1 MKKIY
6 ISMFVLSAF
15 FFSGCADDY
24 LDVKQTETV
33 STDDIELFNNDNGAK
48 TFVTAI
54 YSKFL
59 DWDMS
64 SFGWIGLASITS
76 DDADKGSTPSDVG
89 TDKDVLDALT
99 YNSSNP
105 SAESTFNANYDGIN
119 RCNQALAI
127 LPKLDKADPALRERL
142 MGEAKFLRA
151 FMYFTLVKCYGGVPI
166 VDHLASI
173 PLSAEDKAMQ
183 LTRKTAV
190 EVYAFI
196 EKDLNDAIAVLPN
209 KSAYSSNEK
218 ARASKGA
225 AYALLAKV
233 NLYQKNWQKVVDNC
247 NLVTGYIIVP
257 DYAKMFRLEGE
268 NDAES
273 IFEINGVGS
282 VPVRGITG
290 YSNTQGVR
298 DSFGWGFNQPS
309 KSLLNAYELGDV
321 RKDAT
326 IIFRGTTLYDGREI
340 PQIYKLNDKGEKV
353 VDTTLNP
360 RYNFKA
366 YSSAYTDAWET
377 DANIKYLRYGEVLLM
392 KAEALNELGQTSEA
406 IPLLNQIR
414 RRAGLGD
421 SPAVGQDDVRK
432 AIWKER
438 RVELAFEFD
447 RFFDLVR
454 TGQAKDAFAADK
466 NKDFPK
472 GKVFTVGK
480 NELFPIP
487 DSFIRIAEGMSEQ
500 NPGY

>member
-6 ISMFVLSAF
+6 ISIFVLSAF
-15 FFSGCADDY
+15 TFTGCADDY
-24 LDVKQTETV
+24 LDVKQTETI

-48 TFVTAI
+48 TFVTSI

-76 DDADKGSTPSDVG
+76 DDADKGSTPSDTG

-99 YNSSNP
+99 YNASNP

-127 LPKLDKADPALRERL
+127 LPKLEKADPALRQRL
-142 MGEAKFLRA
+142 MAEAKFLRA

-166 VDHLASI
+166 VDHVSSI

-183 LTRKTAV
+183 LTRRTTA

-196 EKDLNDAIAVLPN
+196 EKDLTEAAAVLPN
-209 KSAYSSNEK
+209 KSQYADAEK

-233 NLYQKNWQKVVDNC
+233 SLYQKKWQNVVDNC
-247 NLVTGYIIVP
+247 NLVTGYTISP

-268 NDAES
+268 NDGES
-273 IFEINGVGS
+273 IFEINGNGA
-282 VPVRGITG
+282 VPARGIQG

-298 DSFGWGFNQPS
+298 DAWGWGFNQPS
-309 KSLLNAYELGDV
+309 QSLVNAYEAGDV
-321 RKDAT
+321 RKAAT
-326 IIFRGTTLYDGREI
+326 IIFRGTTLYDGRVI
-340 PQIYKLNDKGEKV
+340 PIISANDP
-353 VDTTLNP
+353 NP
-360 RYNFKA
+360 RYNYKA
-366 YSSAYTDAWET
+366 YSSAFTSAWET
-377 DANIKYLRYGEVLLM
+377 DANIKYLRYAEELLM

-406 IPLLNQIR
+406 IPLLNIIR
-414 RRAGLGD
+414 HRAGLGD
-421 SPAVGQDDVRK
+421 TPATSQAAVRT
-432 AIWKER
+432 AIYKER

-454 TGQAKDAFAADK
+454 TGQAEDAFAAD
-466 NKDFPK
+466 

-480 NELFPIP
+480 NEVFPIP
-487 DSFIRIAEGMSEQ
+487 ASFILISEGMSSQ
-500 NPGY
+500 NPGYN

>member
-6 ISMFVLSAF
+6 ISIFVLAAF
-15 FFSGCADDY
+15 TFTGCADDY

-33 STDDIELFNNDNGAK
+33 SVDDIELYNNDNGAK
-48 TFVTAI
+48 TFVTSI

-76 DDADKGSTPSDVG
+76 DDADKGSTPSDTG

-99 YNSSNP
+99 YNASNP

-127 LPKLDKADPALRERL
+127 LPKLDKADPVLRERL
-142 MGEAKFLRA
+142 MAEAKFLRA

-166 VDHLASI
+166 VDHVSSI

-183 LTRKTAV
+183 LTRKTAA

-196 EKDLNDAIAVLPN
+196 EKDLTEAAAVLPN
-209 KSAYSSNEK
+209 KSQYADSEK

-233 NLYQKNWQKVVDNC
+233 SLYQKKWQAVVDNC
-247 NLVTGYIIVP
+247 NLVTGYIISP

-268 NDAES
+268 NDGES
-273 IFEINGVGS
+273 IFEINGNGA
-282 VPVRGITG
+282 VPARGIQG

-298 DSFGWGFNQPS
+298 DAWGWGFNQPS
-309 KSLLNAYELGDV
+309 QSLVNAYEAGDV

-326 IIFRGTTLYDGREI
+326 IIFRGTTLYDGRVI
-340 PQIYKLNDKGEKV
+340 PVISAD
-353 VDTTLNP
+353 DPNP

-366 YSSAYTDAWET
+366 YSSAYTSAWET
-377 DANIKYLRYGEVLLM
+377 DANIKYLRYAEVLLM

-406 IPLLNQIR
+406 IPLLNVIR
-414 RRAGLGD
+414 HRAGLGD
-421 SPAVGQDDVRK
+421 TPATSQAAVRT

-466 NKDFPK
+466 STFFPN
-472 GKVFTVGK
+472 GRVFTVGK

-487 DSFIRIAEGMSEQ
+487 ASFILVAEGMSSQ
-500 NPGY
+500 NPGYN

>member
-6 ISMFVLSAF
+6 ISIFVLSAF
-15 FFSGCADDY
+15 TFTGCADDY
-24 LDVKQTETV
+24 LDVKQTETI

-48 TFVTAI
+48 TFVTSI

-76 DDADKGSTPSDVG
+76 DDADKGSTPSDTG

-99 YNSSNP
+99 YNASNP

-142 MGEAKFLRA
+142 MAEAKFLRA

-166 VDHLASI
+166 VDHVSSI

-183 LTRKTAV
+183 LTRKTAA

-196 EKDLNDAIAVLPN
+196 EKDLTEAAAVLPN
-209 KSAYSSNEK
+209 KSQYADSEK

-233 NLYQKNWQKVVDNC
+233 SLYQKKWQNVVDNC
-247 NLVTGYIIVP
+247 NLVTGYIISP

-268 NDAES
+268 NDGES
-273 IFEINGVGS
+273 IFEINGNGA
-282 VPVRGITG
+282 VPARGIQG

-298 DSFGWGFNQPS
+298 DAWGWGFNQPS
-309 KSLLNAYELGDV
+309 QSLVNAYEPGDV

-326 IIFRGTTLYDGREI
+326 IIFRGTTLYDGRVI
-340 PQIYKLNDKGEKV
+340 PVISQD
-353 VDTTLNP
+353 DPNP
-360 RYNFKA
+360 RYNYKA
-366 YSSAYTDAWET
+366 YSSAFTSAWET
-377 DANIKYLRYGEVLLM
+377 DANIKYLRYAEVLLM

-406 IPLLNQIR
+406 IPLLNIIR
-414 RRAGLGD
+414 HRAGLGD
-421 SPAVGQDDVRK
+421 TPATSQTAVRT
-432 AIWKER
+432 AIYKER

-454 TGQAKDAFAADK
+454 TGQAKDAFTAD
-466 NKDFPK
+466 

-480 NELFPIP
+480 NEVFPIP
-487 DSFIRIAEGMSEQ
+487 ASFILISEGMSSQ
-500 NPGY
+500 NPGYN

>member
-6 ISMFVLSAF
+6 ISIFVLSAF
-15 FFSGCADDY
+15 TFTGCADDY

-33 STDDIELFNNDNGAK
+33 SVDDIELFNNDNGAK
-48 TFVTAI
+48 TFVTSI

-76 DDADKGSTPSDVG
+76 DDADKGSTPSDTG

-99 YNSSNP
+99 YNASNP

-127 LPKLDKADPALRERL
+127 IPKLDKADPALRARL
-142 MGEAKFLRA
+142 IGEAKFLRA

-166 VDHLASI
+166 VDHVSSI
-173 PLSAEDKAMQ
+173 PLSPEDKTMQ
-183 LTRKTAV
+183 LTRKTTA

-196 EKDLNDAIAVLPN
+196 EKDLADAIQALPN
-209 KSAYSSNEK
+209 RTAYADSEK

-233 NLYQKNWQKVVDNC
+233 SLYQKNWQKVIDNC
-247 NLVTGYIIVP
+247 DLITGYGLAP

-268 NDAES
+268 NDIES
-273 IFEINGVGS
+273 IFEINGNGA
-282 VPVRGITG
+282 VPARGIQG

-298 DSFGWGFNQPS
+298 DSWGWGFNQPS
-309 KSLLNAYELGDV
+309 QSLVDAYETGDV

-326 IIFRGTTLYDGREI
+326 IIFRGTTLYDGT
-340 PQIYKLNDKGEKV
+340 V
-353 VDTTLNP
+353 VPTVELEEGQTDPNP

-366 YSSAYTDAWET
+366 YSSAFTNAWET

-392 KAEALNELGQTSEA
+392 KAEALNELSRTSEA
-406 IPLLNQIR
+406 ITLLNQIR
-414 RRAGLGD
+414 HRAKLGD
-421 SPAVGQDDVRK
+421 TPAASQSEVRT

-466 NKDFPK
+466 SIYFPN
-472 GKVFTVGK
+472 GRVFTVGK
-480 NELFPIP
+480 NEVFPIP
-487 DSFIRIAEGMSEQ
+487 ASFILQAEGLSSQ
-500 NPGY
+500 NPGYN

>member
-6 ISMFVLSAF
+6 ISIFVLSAF
-15 FFSGCADDY
+15 TFTGCADDY

-33 STDDIELFNNDNGAK
+33 SVDDIELFNNDNGAK
-48 TFVTAI
+48 TFVTSI

-76 DDADKGSTPSDVG
+76 DDADKGSTPSDTG

-99 YNSSNP
+99 YNASNP

-119 RCNQALAI
+119 RCNQALEI
-127 LPKLDKADPALRERL
+127 LPKLSKADPALRERL
-142 MGEAKFLRA
+142 MAEAKFLRA

-166 VDHLASI
+166 VDHVSKI
-173 PLSAEDKAMQ
+173 PLSTEDKAMQ
-183 LTRKTAV
+183 LTRKTSA

-196 EKDLNDAIAVLPN
+196 EKDLKEAAAVLPN
-209 KSAYSSNEK
+209 KSQYADAEK

-233 NLYQKNWQKVVDNC
+233 SLYQKKWQSVVDNC
-247 NLVTGYIIVP
+247 NLITGYIISP
-257 DYAKMFRLEGE
+257 SYAKMFRLEGE
-268 NDAES
+268 NDGES

-282 VPVRGITG
+282 VPARGIQG

-298 DSFGWGFNQPS
+298 DSWGWGFNQPS
-309 KSLLNAYELGDV
+309 QSLVNAYEPGDV

-326 IIFRGTTLYDGREI
+326 IIFRGTTLYDGT
-340 PQIYKLNDKGEKV
+340 V
-353 VDTTLNP
+353 VPLVVLPEGQVDPNP

-366 YSSAYTDAWET
+366 YSSAFTNAWET

-406 IPLLNQIR
+406 IPLLNVIR
-414 RRAGLGD
+414 HRAGLGD
-421 SPAVGQDDVRK
+421 TPATSQAAVRT

-454 TGQAKDAFAADK
+454 TGQAKDAFAVD
-466 NKDFPK
+466 

-487 DSFIRIAEGMSEQ
+487 ASFLLIAEGMSSQ
-500 NPGY
+500 NPGYN

>member
-6 ISMFVLSAF
+6 ISMFALSALF
-15 FFSGCADDY
+15 FTGCADDF
-24 LDVKQTETV
+24 LDVD
-33 STDDIELFNNDNGAK
+33 STQAVPTTDVDQYNSDSGAK
-48 TFVTAI
+48 TFVTSI

-76 DDADKGSTPSDVG
+76 DDADKGSSPGDTG

-99 YNSSNP
+99 YNASNP
-105 SAESTFNANYDGIN
+105 SAESTFIAQYDGIN
-119 RCNQALAI
+119 RCNQALDMI
-127 LPKLDKADPALRERL
+127 PKLDQADASLRQRL

-166 VDHLASI
+166 VDRLQS
-173 PLSAEDKAMQ
+173 PTSEEDKKML
-183 LTRKTAV
+183 LTRKPV
-190 EVYAFI
+190 EEVYAFI
-196 EKDLNDAIAVLPN
+196 EKDLEDAIAVLPN
-209 KSAYSSNEK
+209 RSAYAADEK

-233 NLYQKNWQKVVDNC
+233 SLYQKKWQEVVDNC
-247 NLVTGYIIVP
+247 NLITGYSLNP
-257 DYAKMFRLEGE
+257 SYAKMFRLEGE
-268 NDAES
+268 NDVES
-273 IFEINGVGS
+273 IFEINGNGA
-282 VPVRGITG
+282 VPTKGIAG
-290 YSNTQGVR
+290 YSNTQGAR
-298 DSFGWGFNQPS
+298 GAGGWGWGFNVPS
-309 KSLLNAYELGDV
+309 QSLLNAYEAGDV

-326 IIFRGTTLYDGREI
+326 IIFRNSTLYDGR
-340 PQIYKLNDKGEKV
+340 V
-353 VDTTLNP
+353 VPETVENP
-360 RYNFKA
+360 MYNFKA
-366 YSSAYTDAWET
+366 YSSSYTDAWET

-406 IPLLNQIR
+406 ISLLNQIR
-414 RRAGLGD
+414 HRAELGD
-421 SPAVGQDDVRK
+421 TPATTQAAVRT

-454 TGQAKDAFAADK
+454 TGQAESAFAAD
-466 NKDFPK
+466 

-487 DSFIRIAEGMSEQ
+487 ANFILQADGLSQQ
-500 NPGY
+500 NPGYN

>member
-1 MKKIY
+1 
-6 ISMFVLSAF
+6 MFALSAF

-33 STDDIELFNNDNGAK
+33 SVEDLELFNNDTGAK

-76 DDADKGSTPSDVG
+76 DDADKGSIASDPG
-89 TDKDVLDALT
+89 TDKDVLDALI

-119 RCNQALAI
+119 RCNQALSI
-127 LPKLDKADPALRERL
+127 LPKLDKVSPALRERL

-166 VDHLASI
+166 VDHLSSI
-173 PLSAEDKAMQ
+173 PLSAEDKTMQ
-183 LTRKTAV
+183 LTRRTAA

-196 EKDLNDAIAVLPN
+196 EKDLNEAASVLPN
-209 KSAYSSNEK
+209 KSEYAASEK

-233 NLYQKNWQKVVDNC
+233 SLYQKNWQKVVDYSNK
-247 NLVTGYIIVP
+247 VTGYSISP

-268 NDAES
+268 NDGES
-273 IFEINGVGS
+273 IFEINGNGA
-282 VPVRGITG
+282 VPARGIQG

-309 KSLLNAYELGDV
+309 QSLVKAYETGDL
-321 RKDAT
+321 RKEAT
-326 IIFRGTTLYDGREI
+326 IIFRGTTLYDGRVI
-340 PQIYKLNDKGEKV
+340 PHIYKNNDKGEQEI
-353 VDTTLNP
+353 DTTLSP

-366 YSSAYTDAWET
+366 YSSAFTDVWET
-377 DANIKYLRYGEVLLM
+377 DANIKYLRYAEVLLM
-392 KAEALNELGQTSEA
+392 KAEAFNELGQTSEA

-414 RRAGLGD
+414 FRAGLGD
-421 SPAVGQDDVRK
+421 TPAVSQADVRK

-454 TGQAKDAFAADK
+454 TGQAKEAFKADK
-466 NKDFPK
+466 SKDFPN
-472 GKVFTVGK
+472 GKVFTEGR

-487 DSFIRIAEGMSEQ
+487 DSFIRQTEGMSQQ